1 VEKEAMQSETYKF
14 SRGLSDGERLARLE
28 TLATLM
34 DAALVIPGTNVRIGF
49 DALIGLVPGIGDLI
63 SAAVSGFVIVEARR
77 LGAPRWLLARMAGNV
92 ALDAIGGTIPL
103 LGDLF
108 DVAFRA
114 NLKNVRLLRRH
125 LEQGGRA

>member
-1 VEKEAMQSETYKF
+1 MQSETYKL
-14 SRGLSDGERLARLE
+14 SGGLSDGERLARLE

-49 DALIGLVPGIGDLI
+49 DALIGLVPGVGDLI
-63 SAAVSGFVIVEARR
+63 SAAVSGFIIVEARR

-92 ALDAIGGTIPL
+92 AIDAVGGTIPL
-103 LGDLF
+103 VGDLF

-125 LEQGGRA
+125 LEQGRRA

>member
-1 VEKEAMQSETYKF
+1 MQSETYKF

-63 SAAVSGFVIVEARR
+63 SAAVSGFVIVEAQR

>member
-63 SAAVSGFVIVEARR
+63 SAAVSGFVIVEAQR

>member
-1 VEKEAMQSETYKF
+1 MQSGTY
-14 SRGLSDGERLARLE
+14 GLSGSLSDSERLARLE

-34 DAALVIPGTNVRIGF
+34 DAALVIPGTNVRVGF
-49 DALIGLVPGIGDLI
+49 DALIGLVPGIGDVA
-63 SAAVSGFVIVEARR
+63 SAAISCFIIVEARR

-92 ALDAIGGTIPL
+92 AVDAVGGVIPL
-103 LGDLF
+103 VGDLF

-125 LEQGGRA
+125 LERRGRA

>member
-1 VEKEAMQSETYKF
+1 MQSETYTL
-14 SRGLSDGERLARLE
+14 SGNLSDGERLARLE

-34 DAALVIPGTNVRIGF
+34 DAAVVIPGTNVRVGF

-63 SAAVSGFVIVEARR
+63 SAAVSGFIIVEARR

-92 ALDAIGGTIPL
+92 AVDTIGGAVPL
-103 LGDLF
+103 VGDFF

-125 LEQGGRA
+125 LERNGRA

>member
-1 VEKEAMQSETYKF
+1 MQSGTY
-14 SRGLSDGERLARLE
+14 GLSGSLSDSERLARLE

-49 DALIGLVPGIGDLI
+49 DALIGLVPGIGDLA
-63 SAAVSGFVIVEARR
+63 SAAISGFIIVEARR

-92 ALDAIGGTIPL
+92 AVDAVGGAIPIV
-103 LGDLF
+103 GDLF

-125 LEQGGRA
+125 LERHRRA

>member
-1 VEKEAMQSETYKF
+1 MQSEAYGQP
-14 SRGLSDGERLARLE
+14 RILSDGERLARLE

-34 DAALVIPGTNVRIGF
+34 DAALVIPGTNVRVGF

-63 SAAVSGFVIVEARR
+63 SAAVSGFIIVEARR

-92 ALDAIGGTIPL
+92 AVDTIGGAIPL
-103 LGDLF
+103 VGDLF

-114 NLKNVRLLRRH
+114 NLKNVRLLRSH
-125 LEQGGRA
+125 LERRGRA